1 MVSAFSE
8 NFMLKVSGE
17 NYNKIKIH
25 NYSSFDSIQGI
36 VKKMKKTKNGLS
48 SPEILGTFR
57 VDGFD
62 SETVVKGKAKENEYL
77 VVSLQGE
84 AEGKVKASL
93 QYKNY
98 VGYDILIIAFEDK

>member
-1 MVSAFSE
+1 MKWGIDFGTSFSLGAVQHLD
-8 NFMLKVSGE
+8 NVQLL
-17 NYNKIKIH
+17 IPP
-25 NYSSFDSIQGI
+25 GI
-36 VKKMKKTKNGLS
+36 YGIPSLAAYAWPYRTAPSTVLS
-48 SPEILGTFR
+48 VIE
-57 VDGFD
+57 
-62 SETVVKGKAKENEYL
+62 AKENEYL